1 MGDLL
6 KHATNLAGAYNECA
20 ARHRALVEWN
30 GGLTK

>member
-6 KHATNLAGAYNECA
+6 KHATTLAGSYNECA
-20 ARHRALVEWN
+20 ARHRALVEFT